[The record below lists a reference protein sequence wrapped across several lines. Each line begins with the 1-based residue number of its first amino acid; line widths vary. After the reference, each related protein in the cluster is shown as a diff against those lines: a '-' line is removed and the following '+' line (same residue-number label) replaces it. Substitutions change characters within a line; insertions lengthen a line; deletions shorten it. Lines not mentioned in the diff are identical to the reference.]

1 MAMHAEP
8 GLARLRAVALPAA
21 ARAETPL
28 HVPWHL
34 SSFSTPVPDT
44 THAPVTVRP
53 EPVFVCL
60 RRVRVATAPGVR
72 ALLAT
77 GQSVVGPGGPGAA
90 VDDGQTAGEAVG
102 TLADLAGDYSPRV
115 ETLTPDLVVF
125 DGSGV
130 RRLFGG
136 RHALAQQVYD
146 TLQRRGW
153 RGAVG
158 VASTRTAAMAVAL
171 SADGMHVVARGRE
184 VATLAPLTVG
194 LLPALD
200 STSAPP
206 VSLDA
211 HARVPSARHH
221 FRLAPVPADGVLPA
235 AHASAPEAEALVAT
249 LVRWGIAS
257 LGQFARLPAADVL
270 SRVGAIGPRWQ
281 RLARGEDLRP
291 LVRDER
297 DEPYE
302 GTHVLDWPVE
312 GLEPL
317 SFVVARVIDPLCV
330 RLEQGD
336 RGAVAVHT
344 MLRLVTKEVHTRRLQ
359 VPSPMRDPK
368 VLRTLVMLDL
378 EAHPPPAGID
388 AVTVTFEPAPFRQA
402 QHSLLVKPLPPPD
415 AIATITARLTALM
428 GEGKVGSPQV
438 IDTHRPGA
446 MRMVPFAPEHPV
458 APEPVPMPSAAASPL
473 AAAIRT
479 LPIDGADRR
488 VAPVGTLLRRFR
500 RPVAARVRVDGAGR
514 PAHVSAPLAGV
525 RGGGVT
531 RWAGPWKTSGEWW
544 RVETPRGQAGM
555 PGWDRDEWDVALDDQ
570 VIYRVMRDRASDR
583 WFVEGYWD

>member
-1 MAMHAEP
+1 MAMHVEP
-8 GLARLRAVALPAA
+8 GLARLRAVSLPAA
-21 ARAETPL
+21 AHAETPL

-34 SSFSTPVPDT
+34 SSPTPVPDT
-44 THAPVTVRP
+44 THAPAPVRP

-60 RRVRVATAPGVR
+60 RRARSAAAHDAPAGN
-72 ALLAT
+72 
-77 GQSVVGPGGPGAA
+77 GGPSEVTGGGSA
-90 VDDGQTAGEAVG
+90 AGEAVCA
-102 TLADLAGDYSPRV
+102 LADLAGDYSPRV

-136 RHALAQQVYD
+136 RHALAQQVHGAM
-146 TLQRRGW
+146 LRRGW

-158 VASTRTAAMAVAL
+158 IASTRTAAMAVAL

-184 VATLAPLTVG
+184 AVVLAPLTVG
-194 LLPALD
+194 MLPSLD
-200 STSAPP
+200 RGSEPP
-206 VSLDA
+206 VRLDA
-211 HARVPSARHH
+211 RARVPGARHH
-221 FRLAPVPADGVLPA
+221 FRLAPVPVEGVLPA
-235 AHASAPEAEALVAT
+235 AHASAPEAEAFVAT
-249 LVRWGIAS
+249 LIRWGITS

-302 GTHVLDWPVE
+302 GTHVLEWPVE

-317 SFVVARVIDPLCV
+317 SFVVARVIDPLCA

-344 MLRLVTKEVHTRRLQ
+344 MLRLVTRDVHTRQVQ

-388 AVTVTFEPAPFRQA
+388 AVTVTFEPAPYRRA

-438 IDTHRPGA
+438 IDSHRPGA
-446 MRMVPFAPEHPV
+446 MRMVPFTPEHPA
-458 APEPVPMPSAAASPL
+458 APVPVPMPSAAASPL

-479 LPIDGADRR
+479 VPIDGADRR

-500 RPVAARVRVDGAGR
+500 RPAAARVRVDAAGR
-514 PAHVSAPLAGV
+514 PTHVSAPLAGV

-570 VIYRVMRDRASDR
+570 VVYRVMRDRASDR